1 MFSVIYLAL
10 RSRGLSFEDSG
21 ADEFRAH
28 LGDALPANVAQLCSE
43 AEDKA
48 PEERSMEHLAIAG
61 MWLDIHF
68 DYRSIGNISEA
79 ERGLVEDIPLGVEGG
94 KLKVP
99 VDWTESEILPRNIPP
114 ELKTISYADF
124 QEVCLERGLQ
134 GTLTLLIHAPSAGEA
149 VRRLQGAAVRSRISR
164 KFQAQSL
171 SAGNQLNPRFLSIS
185 NLAGGGSNSSS
196 VSSENGT
203 TTNQVLAL
211 SQAQVVL
218 EQKVLEKPTYEA
230 FKAWKISMQS
240 FKAKG
245 GVADPVLCIVP
256 KASAL
261 LECLWNSDPEL
272 MGKCSWVMSSCTLG
286 WDSWFKEVQ
295 DMLRKAEGK
304 PRVSK
309 ADLNLKFGPDRSLLA
324 LEWLTAYREYVD
336 NHDMEVDANKAV
348 DTMLKH
354 VDRACPGFAAR
365 QKECVAD
372 WKVQARAE
380 GQTYNVSF
388 ALNKLTRPLLLHAN
402 VLAESM
408 AYDKA
413 HESESEEEG
422 TGKVER
428 GRQGERD
435 KKRVFK
441 NTKSKGDKEGPFT
454 CFRCGEAGH
463 KAEACNRPLRASS
476 DKNKVDKDSHDNE
489 GAKKRRFFT

>member
-1 MFSVIYLAL
+1 MFSVISLAL
-10 RSRGLSFEDSG
+10 RSRGLVFGDSG
-21 ADEFRAH
+21 AEEFRAH
-28 LGDALPANVAQLCSE
+28 IDDALPANVAQLCNE
-43 AEDKA
+43 AKDKA
-48 PEERSMEHLAIAG
+48 PEEGSMERLVIAG
-61 MWLDIHF
+61 MWLDIQF
-68 DYRSIGNISEA
+68 DFRSIGNILET
-79 ERGLVEDIPLGVEGG
+79 ERAQVEDIPLGMEGG
-94 KLKVP
+94 RLKVP
-99 VDWTESEILPRNIPP
+99 VDWAESEIMPRNNPP

-124 QEVCLERGLQ
+124 QEVCLEKGLQ

-149 VRRLQGAAVRSRISR
+149 VRRLQGAAVRNRISR

-171 SAGNQLNPRFLSIS
+171 SAGNHLNPRVLSIS
-185 NLAGGGSNSSS
+185 NLTGGGRGTNIPTTPSG
-196 VSSENGT
+196 NGT

-211 SQAQVVL
+211 SQAQVVV

-230 FKAWKISMQS
+230 FKAWKVSMQS
-240 FKAKG
+240 FKARG

-272 MGKCSWVMSSCTLG
+272 MGKCSWVLSSCTLG
-286 WDSWFKEVQ
+286 WDHWFKEVQ

-304 PRVSK
+304 PRMSK
-309 ADLNLKFGPDRSLLA
+309 ADLDLKFGPDRYLLA

-354 VDRACPGFAAR
+354 VDKACPGFAAR

-372 WKVQARAE
+372 WKLQAQAE

-402 VLAESM
+402 VLAESI
-408 AYDKA
+408 AYNKA
-413 HESESEEEG
+413 HESESDEEG
-422 TGKVER
+422 TGKVGG
-428 GRQGERD
+428 GRHGERD

-441 NTKSKGDKEGPFT
+441 SKGDRESPFT
-454 CFRCGEAGH
+454 CFRCGEVGH
-463 KAEACNRPLRASS
+463 KADACNKPPKASS
-476 DKNKVDKDSHDNE
+476 DKDRVYKDFHE
-489 GAKKRRFFT
+489 GNDSAKKRRFKS